1 MGGFILILFPTVNQ
15 NLLLITEYQLFLF
28 DDIQV
33 LILNWKSNRATAM
46 VFSYIEQWPFSYDF
60 LETMEVHSSGYTEI
74 GAAFFFFFR
83 HSTFNSQWHLIG
95 DIKMSIDRLFFFF
108 SNLIWQE
115 FPHPCF
121 FFTALCCS
129 LIWAYFKLL
138 IKYVRYSLCNQELN
152 HVRLTRSPS
161 ERILF

>member
-74 GAAFFFFFR
+74 GAAFFFFR

-95 DIKMSIDRLFFFF
+95 DIKMSIDRLFF
-108 SNLIWQE
+108 LQQ
-115 FPHPCF
+115 PH
-121 FFTALCCS
+121 
-129 LIWAYFKLL
+129 
-138 IKYVRYSLCNQELN
+138 
-152 HVRLTRSPS
+152 LTRISPS
-161 ERILF
+161 LFLFYSTMLFTHLGLLQIAY